1 MLARA
6 PTRWFKA
13 LTFAVFGLAAA
24 SMAVGLEGCTQSLA
38 VASLQSNPIRTAIER
53 GEMHSPKPAAMAFS
67 SIEGAPDDV
76 LARFRSGMTQEAG
89 ARDITISD
97 PALARY
103 FVRGYLDAF
112 PTDQGT
118 SVRFVWDVFDTDK
131 RRVERLDDMLDLPKS
146 DGDPW
151 ALVDD
156 KVLASMAERSA
167 NSIATYL
174 ATTPEAAG
182 PRPVAADA
190 TTSAGPA
197 ASAAAAAAAATKPL
211 GAVN

>member
-1 MLARA
+1 MLAHA
-6 PTRWFKA
+6 PTWSLKV
-13 LTFAVFGLAAA
+13 LGSGVSGLLAACLVIG
-24 SMAVGLEGCTQSLA
+24 VGGCTQSLA
-38 VASLQSNPIRTAIER
+38 VATLQPNPIRAAIDH
-53 GEMHSPKPAAMAFS
+53 GDMHSPKPAAMAFS
-67 SIEGAPDDV
+67 SIEGAPDDLLV
-76 LARFRSGMTQEAG
+76 RFRTGVTQEAG

-118 SVRFVWDVFDTDK
+118 SVRFVWDVFDTSK

-156 KVLASMAERSA
+156 KVLSSIAARSA
-167 NSIATYL
+167 DSIATYL
-174 ATTPEAAG
+174 ATTPEAVG
-182 PRPVAADA
+182 PAPATPGVA
-190 TTSAGPA
+190 TSGAA
-197 ASAAAAAAAATKPL
+197 ASAAAAAAATKPIA
-211 GAVN
+211 AVN